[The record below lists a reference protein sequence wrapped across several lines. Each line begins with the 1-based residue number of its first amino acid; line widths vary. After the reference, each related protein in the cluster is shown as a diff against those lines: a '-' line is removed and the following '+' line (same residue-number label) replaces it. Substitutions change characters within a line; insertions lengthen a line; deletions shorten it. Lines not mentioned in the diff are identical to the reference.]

1 MHKIYCLAGMH
12 RSGTSLMASYFERC
26 GIKMGN
32 ELLEGKIGNMR
43 GHYEDKEF
51 LEFQKLL
58 LKRNYSSTY
67 IPKRKLSVNAELKKV
82 ANTLIYKRC
91 QQFPVWG
98 WKDPRSTLFLNLWAE
113 CSPDIRFVLLY
124 RDPHEVVSSLCRRLR
139 KFKSPI
145 MYFMPWL
152 GSIAWLRYNK
162 SLLDF
167 YEQRP
172 ERCLLVSINGFIK
185 EPDVAVEKV
194 GEWLQLDEKKEFSD
208 VYHPED
214 MGESGKS
221 KFLLIF
227 ERYQNAVVS
236 LYIKRMLVLHG
247 KLDRLADISSG
258 G

>member
-1 MHKIYCLAGMH
+1 
-12 RSGTSLMASYFERC
+12 MASYFERC
-26 GIKMGN
+26 GIQMGN

-58 LKRNYSSTY
+58 LKRNHTSTY
-67 IPKRKLSVNAELKKV
+67 IPKRKLSVDAELKAMARELV
-82 ANTLIYKRC
+82 EKRC

-98 WKDPRSTLFLNLWAE
+98 WKDPRSTLFLDLWAE

-124 RDPHEVVSSLCRRLR
+124 REPYEVVSSLCRRLR
-139 KFKSPI
+139 KFKSPV

-152 GSIAWLRYNK
+152 GSIAWLRYNEK
-162 SLLDF
+162 LLSF
-167 YEQRP
+167 YEKQP

-185 EPDVAVEKV
+185 EPDMAVEKV
-194 GEWLQLDEKKEFSD
+194 SEWLLLGEKTQFSD
-208 VYHPED
+208 VFHPGD
-214 MGESGKS
+214 MGEIEKS
-221 KFLLIF
+221 KFVLFF

-236 LYIKRMLVLHG
+236 LFIKRMLTLHG
-247 KLDRLADISSG
+247 KLESLSAISSG